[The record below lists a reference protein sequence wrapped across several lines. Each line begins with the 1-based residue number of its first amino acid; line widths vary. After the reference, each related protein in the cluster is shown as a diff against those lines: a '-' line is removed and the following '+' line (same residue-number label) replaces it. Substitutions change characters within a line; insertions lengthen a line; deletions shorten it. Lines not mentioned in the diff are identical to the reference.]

1 MGECVSSDITGKGEE
16 YLLLAIAGKGEEEY
30 LLPDITGK
38 GEKEYLLPDI
48 TGKGEEEYLL
58 PDIMG
63 KGEENLLPQYY
74 SVYSDFIASTIVT
87 V

>member
-1 MGECVSSDITGKGEE
+1 MGECVSSDITGKGEEEYLLPAITGKGEE
-16 YLLLAIAGKGEEEY
+16 YLLLAIAGKGGEY
-30 LLPDITGK
+30 LLLAIA
-38 GEKEYLLPDI
+38 
-48 TGKGEEEYLL
+48 GKGEEEYLL